1 MPHFQ
6 NRFKTYFVT
15 FGTYHRWIL
24 PPKARDSVFGA
35 ITRQHEIT
43 AYIHTAVVM
52 PDHVHLI
59 LQPTWQDDGTTV
71 ALSEILR
78 LIKGRSAREVNQLL
92 GRKGPV
98 WRSESF
104 DHQLRSEESLIQ
116 KCEYV
121 AMNPVRRG
129 LCASP
134 DEWPWLYR
142 AWKDE

>member
-1 MPHFQ
+1 
-6 NRFKTYFVT
+6 
-15 FGTYHRWIL
+15 L
-24 PPKARDSVFGA
+24 VFEA

-59 LQPTWQDDGTTV
+59 LQPTWQDDGTTLT
-71 ALSEILR
+71 LSEILR
-78 LIKGRSAREVNQLL
+78 LIRGRSAREVNQLL
-92 GRKGPV
+92 RRKGPV

-104 DHQLRSEESLIQ
+104 DHQLRTEESLIQ